1 MPQTQGKPLNIAPR
15 PSALSGAVVTEA
27 VRLIEEAG
35 PLDDAAAM
43 RQAAAARTTLP
54 SRIAHRAD
62 LLGHRIGLD
71 HELARMRQWSPWVG
85 AGLVLLI
92 VVAGLGLAGS
102 VVGGSDR
109 RINIMAALLSLLG
122 AHLLTLVAWLLGLL
136 LPLRAP
142 RASFGWLWMTLT
154 ARVAGGRR
162 GQAPLLMRAFTRLLQ
177 QARLL
182 PWALGLASHGIW
194 ALSFVVVLG
203 AMLFALAFHRYTLS
217 WETTILEPQFF
228 LQAVQALGR
237 IPAWF
242 GFATPDASAV
252 LAPQPNDA
260 AGQRAWAWWLTGCIA
275 VYGLLPRLLLL
286 LLSAAMWQLRK
297 RDLQPQLEAPY
308 YRQLAS
314 RFEALAPAAIVDA
327 DPGATH
333 LPAPPRAAAT
343 TDAFV
348 VAAYELPPEHP
359 WPPAGLPGTAAAVL
373 RVDGSAA
380 DRRMLL
386 DTAARLRPRALLL
399 ACRAAASPD
408 RGTER
413 LLRELLAHCG
423 DCRLWLVP
431 EVNTSAPPD
440 DAAPAR
446 WRRWLADCG
455 LARITAHDTLAGALA
470 DALADT
476 GAQG

>member
-27 VRLIEEAG
+27 VRLVEDTG
-35 PLDDAAAM
+35 PLDDAAAL
-43 RQAAAARTTLP
+43 RDAAATHTTLP
-54 SRIAHRAD
+54 LRIAHRAD
-62 LLGHRIGLD
+62 LLGRRIGLD
-71 HELARMRQWSPWVG
+71 QEISRLRHVAPWVG
-85 AGLVLLI
+85 LGLVVLIVMAGLT
-92 VVAGLGLAGS
+92 LAGS

-136 LPLRAP
+136 LPMRAP

-182 PWALGLASHGIW
+182 PWAVGLASHGIW
-194 ALSFVVVLG
+194 ALSFVVVLA

-252 LAPQPNDA
+252 LAPQSNDI

-275 VYGLLPRLLLL
+275 VYGLLPRVLLLA
-286 LLSAAMWQLRK
+286 LSAAMWRLRK
-297 RDLQPQLEAPY
+297 RDLQPALDAPY
-308 YRQLAS
+308 YRQLAV
-314 RFEALAPAAIVDA
+314 RFEALAPVVITDA
-327 DPGATH
+327 DPGAAH
-333 LPAPPRAAAT
+333 PPAPPRATGT
-343 TDAFV
+343 TDALV
-348 VAAYELPPEHP
+348 VAAYELPTDDA
-359 WPPAGLPGTAAAVL
+359 WPPTGLPDSATVM
-373 RVDGSAA
+373 RIDGSAA
-380 DRRMLL
+380 ERRMLL
-386 DTAARLRPRALLL
+386 DTAARLRPRAALL

-423 DCRLWLVP
+423 DCRLWLVRDVDAP
-431 EVNTSAPPD
+431 ASSA
-440 DAAPAR
+440 DAAAAR
-446 WRRWLADCG
+446 WRRWLADCR
-455 LARITAHDTLAGALA
+455 LARITAHDTLA
-470 DALADT
+470 DALT
-476 GAQG
+476 GWAEG

>member
-1 MPQTQGKPLNIAPR
+1 MRRTVPQTQGKPLNIAPR

-27 VRLIEEAG
+27 VRLVEEAG

-43 RQAAAARTTLP
+43 REAAATCTTLP

-62 LLGHRIGLD
+62 LLGRRIGLE
-71 HELARMRQWSPWVG
+71 HELARMRHRAPWVG
-85 AGLVLLI
+85 LGLVLLI
-92 VVAGLGLAGS
+92 VLAGLALAGS

-162 GQAPLLMRAFTRLLQ
+162 GQAPLLLRAATRLLR

-194 ALSFVVVLG
+194 ALSFVVVLV

-237 IPAWF
+237 IPAWL

-252 LAPQPNDA
+252 LTPQPNDV

-275 VYGLLPRLLLL
+275 VYGLLPRVLLLM
-286 LLSAAMWQLRK
+286 LSAAMWHLRK
-297 RDLQPQLEAPY
+297 RDLQPQLVAPY

-327 DPGATH
+327 DPGAVR
-333 LPAPPRAAAT
+333 LPAPPCATDT
-343 TDAFV
+343 TDALV

-359 WPPAGLPGTAAAVL
+359 WPPAGLPDSAAAVL
-373 RVDGSAA
+373 RIDGSAA
-380 DRRMLL
+380 DRHTLL
-386 DTAARLRPRALLL
+386 DTAARLRPRAALL

-413 LLRELLAHCG
+413 LLRELLAHSG

-431 EVNTSAPPD
+431 EVDTPASSN
-440 DAAPAR
+440 DAAAAR

-455 LARITAHDTLAGALA
+455 LARITAHDTLA
-470 DALADT
+470 DALA
-476 GAQG
+476 GW

>member
-27 VRLIEEAG
+27 VRLVEEAG

-43 RQAAAARTTLP
+43 RQAAAARTSLP

-62 LLGHRIGLD
+62 LLGRRLELD

-122 AHLLTLVAWLLGLL
+122 AHLLTLAAWLLGLL

-182 PWALGLASHGIW
+182 TWALGLASHGIW

-252 LAPQPNDA
+252 LTPRADDM

-275 VYGLLPRLLLL
+275 VYGLLPRALLLM
-286 LLSAAMWQLRK
+286 LSAAMWQLRK
-297 RDLQPQLEAPY
+297 RDLQPALDAPY
-308 YRQLAS
+308 YRQLAV
-314 RFEALAPAAIVDA
+314 RFEALAPAAIIDA
-327 DPGATH
+327 DPGVTH
-333 LPAPPRAAAT
+333 APAPPRATGT
-343 TDAFV
+343 TDALI
-348 VAAYELPPEHP
+348 VAAYELPTDDA
-359 WPPAGLPGTAAAVL
+359 WPPTGVPDTATVL

-386 DTAARLRPRALLL
+386 DTAARLRPRATLL

-423 DCRLWLVP
+423 DCRLWLVRDADTP
-431 EVNTSAPPD
+431 ASP
-440 DAAPAR
+440 DAAAAAR
-446 WRRWLADCG
+446 WRQWLEDCG
-455 LARITAHDTLAGALA
+455 LARITAHDTLA
-470 DALADT
+470 DALTDI
-476 GAQG
+476 GAG

>member
-1 MPQTQGKPLNIAPR
+1 M
-15 PSALSGAVVTEA
+15 VTEA
-27 VRLIEEAG
+27 VRLVEEAG
-35 PLDDAAAM
+35 PLDDAAAL
-43 RQAAAARTTLP
+43 REAAATRTTLP
-54 SRIAHRAD
+54 ARIAHRAD
-62 LLGHRIGLD
+62 LLGRRIGLD
-71 HELARMRQWSPWVG
+71 QELARIRQWAPWVG
-85 AGLVLLI
+85 TGLVLLI
-92 VVAGLGLAGS
+92 VVAGLALAGS

-122 AHLLTLVAWLLGLL
+122 AHLLTLVAWGLGLL
-136 LPLRAP
+136 IPLRAP
-142 RASFGWLWMTLT
+142 RASFGWLWITLT

-162 GQAPLLMRAFTRLLQ
+162 GQAPVLMRAFTRLLQ

-203 AMLFALAFHRYTLS
+203 TMLFALAFHRYTLS

-228 LQAVQALGR
+228 LQAVQALGH

-242 GFATPDASAV
+242 GFPTPDASAV

-275 VYGLLPRLLLL
+275 IYGLLPRILLLM
-286 LLSAAMWQLRK
+286 LSATMWQLRK
-297 RDLQPQLEAPY
+297 RNMQPSLGAPY

-333 LPAPPRAAAT
+333 LPAPPRATDT
-343 TDAFV
+343 TDALI

-359 WPPAGLPGTAAAVL
+359 WPPAGLPDTAAAVL

-380 DRRMLL
+380 DRRTLL
-386 DTAARLRPRALLL
+386 ETAARLRPRALLL

-413 LLRELLAHCG
+413 LLRELLVHCG

-431 EVNTSAPPD
+431 EVGTPAAPD
-440 DAAPAR
+440 DAATAR

-455 LARITAHDTLAGALA
+455 LARIAARDTLAGALT

-476 GAQG
+476 GTEG

>member
-1 MPQTQGKPLNIAPR
+1 MQPIQGKPLNIAPR

-27 VRLIEEAG
+27 IRLIEEAG

-43 RQAAAARTTLP
+43 REAAATRTTLAT
-54 SRIAHRAD
+54 RVGRRAA
-62 LLGHRIGLD
+62 LLAQRLRLD
-71 HELARMRQWSPWVG
+71 EELARMRRGAPWVG
-85 AGLVLLI
+85 LGLVLLI
-92 VVAGLGLAGS
+92 GVAGLALAGS

-122 AHLLTLVAWLLGLL
+122 AHLLTLAAWLLGLL
-136 LPLRAP
+136 LPLRTP

-154 ARVAGGRR
+154 ARVAGGRH
-162 GQAPLLMRAFTRLLQ
+162 GQAPVLLRAATRLLQ

-252 LAPQPNDA
+252 LMPQPDDV
-260 AGQRAWAWWLTGCIA
+260 AGQRAWALWLTGCVT
-275 VYGLLPRLLLL
+275 VYGLLPRVLLLM
-286 LLSAAMWQLRK
+286 LSAAIWRLRQ
-297 RDLQPQLEAPY
+297 RDLQPALDAPY
-308 YRQLAS
+308 YRRLAS

-333 LPAPPRAAAT
+333 WPTPPPATDT
-343 TDAFV
+343 TDALI
-348 VAAYELPPEHP
+348 VAAYELPPGHP
-359 WPPAGLPGTAAAVL
+359 WPPAGLPDTAAAVL

-380 DRRMLL
+380 DRRTLL

-399 ACRAAASPD
+399 VCRAAASPD

-431 EVNTSAPPD
+431 DIDTPAPSNDP
-440 DAAPAR
+440 AVAR
-446 WRRWLADCG
+446 WRRWLADSG
-455 LARITAHDTLAGALA
+455 LARITAHDMLA
-470 DALADT
+470 DALA
-476 GAQG
+476 GW

>member
-1 MPQTQGKPLNIAPR
+1 M
-15 PSALSGAVVTEA
+15 VTEA
-27 VRLIEEAG
+27 VRLVEETG

-43 RQAAAARTTLP
+43 REAAATRTELP

-62 LLGHRIGLD
+62 LLGRRIGLD
-71 HELARMRQWSPWVG
+71 HELARMRQWAPWVG
-85 AGLVLLI
+85 IGLVLLI
-92 VVAGLGLAGS
+92 VLAGLALAGS

-122 AHLLTLVAWLLGLL
+122 AHLLTLAAWLLGLL

-142 RASFGWLWMTLT
+142 RVSFGWLWMTLT

-194 ALSFVVVLG
+194 VLSFVVVLV

-242 GFATPDASAV
+242 GFATPDAGAV
-252 LAPQPNDA
+252 LTPQPNDI

-297 RDLQPQLEAPY
+297 RHLQPQLDAPY
-308 YRQLAS
+308 YRQLAA

-327 DPGATH
+327 DPGVTH
-333 LPAPPRAAAT
+333 PPAPPRATDT
-343 TDAFV
+343 TDALI
-348 VAAYELPPEHP
+348 VAAYELPPDHA
-359 WPPAGLPGTAAAVL
+359 WPPTGLPDTATVL
-373 RVDGSAA
+373 RIDGSAA
-380 DRRMLL
+380 DRRTLL
-386 DTAARLRPRALLL
+386 DTATWLRPRAALL

-423 DCRLWLVP
+423 DCRLWLVR
-431 EVNTSAPPD
+431 NAD
-440 DAAPAR
+440 APASSDDPAATR

-455 LARITAHDTLAGALA
+455 LVRITAHDSLA
-470 DALADT
+470 DALNART
-476 GAQG
+476 ER

>member
-1 MPQTQGKPLNIAPR
+1 M
-15 PSALSGAVVTEA
+15 VTEA
-27 VRLIEEAG
+27 IRLVEEAG

-43 RQAAAARTTLP
+43 REAAATRTTLP
-54 SRIAHRAD
+54 ARIAHRAD
-62 LLGHRIGLD
+62 LLGRRIGLD
-71 HELARMRQWSPWVG
+71 HELARMRQWAPWVG
-85 AGLVLLI
+85 LGLVLLI
-92 VVAGLGLAGS
+92 VLAGLALAGS

-122 AHLLTLVAWLLGLL
+122 AHLLTLGAWGLGLL

-162 GQAPLLMRAFTRLLQ
+162 GQAPMLLRATTRLLL

-182 PWALGLASHGIW
+182 PWALGLASHGVW
-194 ALSFVVVLG
+194 ALSFVVVLA

-228 LQAVQALGR
+228 LQAVQTLGR

-252 LAPQPNDA
+252 LAPQPNDI
-260 AGQRAWAWWLTGCIA
+260 AGQRAWALWLTGCIA
-275 VYGLLPRLLLL
+275 VYGLLPRVLLLT
-286 LLSAAMWQLRK
+286 LSAAMWQLRK
-297 RDLQPQLEAPY
+297 RRLQPALDAPY
-308 YRQLAS
+308 YRQLAT

-327 DPGATH
+327 DPGMTH
-333 LPAPPRAAAT
+333 APAPPRATGT
-343 TDAFV
+343 TDALV
-348 VAAYELPPEHP
+348 VAAYELPPECP
-359 WPPAGLPGTAAAVL
+359 WPPAGLRDTAAVL

-380 DRRMLL
+380 DRRTLL

-431 EVNTSAPPD
+431 AVDTPAPSN
-440 DAAPAR
+440 DAAAAR
-446 WRRWLADCG
+446 WRQWLADCG
-455 LARITAHDTLAGALA
+455 LMRITAHDTLA
-470 DALADT
+470 DALADI

>member
-1 MPQTQGKPLNIAPR
+1 VPQTQGKPLNLAPR

-27 VRLIEEAG
+27 VRLVEEAG

-43 RQAAAARTTLP
+43 REAAATRTTLP
-54 SRIAHRAD
+54 SRVARRAD
-62 LLGHRIGLD
+62 LLGRRIGLD
-71 HELARMRQWSPWVG
+71 HELARMRQWAPWVG

-92 VVAGLGLAGS
+92 VVAGITLAGS

-122 AHLLTLVAWLLGLL
+122 AHLLTLVAWGLGLL

-142 RASFGWLWMTLT
+142 RTSFGWLWMTLT
-154 ARVAGGRR
+154 ARAAGGRR
-162 GQAPLLMRAFTRLLQ
+162 GQAPLLVRAFTRLLQ

-203 AMLFALAFHRYTLS
+203 TMLFALAFHRYTLS

-252 LAPQPNDA
+252 LAPQPNNA
-260 AGQRAWAWWLTGCIA
+260 SGQRDWAWWLTGCIA
-275 VYGLLPRLLLL
+275 VYGLLPRVLLLM
-286 LLSAAMWQLRK
+286 LSTAMWQLRK
-297 RDLQPQLEAPY
+297 RDLQPPLEAPY

-327 DPGATH
+327 DPGATR
-333 LPAPPRAAAT
+333 LPAPPHATDT
-343 TDAFV
+343 TDVFV

-359 WPPAGLPGTAAAVL
+359 WPPAGLPDTAAAVL

-380 DRRMLL
+380 DRRTLL
-386 DTAARLRPRALLL
+386 DTAARLRPRVLLL

-431 EVNTSAPPD
+431 DVDTPAPPD

-446 WRRWLADCG
+446 WRRWLVEGG
-455 LARITAHDTLAGALA
+455 LARITAHDTLAAALA
-470 DALADT
+470 DGPAE
-476 GAQG
+476 G

>member
-27 VRLIEEAG
+27 VRLVEEAG
-35 PLDDAAAM
+35 PLDDMAAM
-43 RQAAAARTTLP
+43 REAAANRTALP

-62 LLGHRIGLD
+62 LLGRRIGLD
-71 HELARMRQWSPWVG
+71 HELSRMRQWAPWVG
-85 AGLVLLI
+85 IGLAVLIVMAGL
-92 VVAGLGLAGS
+92 ALAGS

-109 RINIMAALLSLLG
+109 RINIMAALMSLLG
-122 AHLLTLVAWLLGLL
+122 VHLLTLVAWGLGLL

-142 RASFGWLWMTLT
+142 RASFGWLWMALT
-154 ARVAGGRR
+154 ARVAGGRQ
-162 GQAPLLMRAFTRLLQ
+162 GQAPVLLRAFTRLLQ

-194 ALSFVVVLG
+194 VLSFVVVLV

-228 LQAVQALGR
+228 LQTVQALGR

-252 LAPQPNDA
+252 LAPPPNDI

-275 VYGLLPRLLLL
+275 VYGLLPRVLLLML
-286 LLSAAMWQLRK
+286 CAAMWQLRK
-297 RDLQPQLEAPY
+297 RDLQPALDAPY
-308 YRQLAS
+308 YRQLAA
-314 RFEALAPAAIVDA
+314 RFEALAPVAIVDA
-327 DPGATH
+327 DPGVTH
-333 LPAPPRAAAT
+333 PTAPPRATGT
-343 TDAFV
+343 TDALV
-348 VAAYELPPEHP
+348 VAAYELPPDHP
-359 WPPAGLPGTAAAVL
+359 WPPDGLPDTTTVL
-373 RVDGSAA
+373 RVDGSAG
-380 DRRMLL
+380 DRRTLL

-413 LLRELLAHCG
+413 LLRELLSHCG
-423 DCRLWLVP
+423 ECRLWLVP
-431 EVNTSAPPD
+431 EFDTPAPPD
-440 DAAPAR
+440 GAAPAR

-455 LARITAHDTLAGALA
+455 LARITAHDTLA
-470 DALADT
+470 DALTDA
-476 GAQG
+476 GAG

>member
-1 MPQTQGKPLNIAPR
+1 VPQTQGKPLNIAPR

-27 VRLIEEAG
+27 VRLVEEAG

-43 RQAAAARTTLP
+43 RQAAAARTSLP

-62 LLGHRIGLD
+62 LLGRRLELD

-122 AHLLTLVAWLLGLL
+122 AHLLTLMAWGLGLL

-182 PWALGLASHGIW
+182 PWAVGLASHGIW

-252 LAPQPNDA
+252 LTPRADDM

-275 VYGLLPRLLLL
+275 VYGLLPRALLLM
-286 LLSAAMWQLRK
+286 LSAAMWQLRK
-297 RDLQPQLEAPY
+297 RDLQPALDAPY
-308 YRQLAS
+308 YRQLAV
-314 RFEALAPAAIVDA
+314 RFEALAPAAIIDA
-327 DPGATH
+327 DPGVTH
-333 LPAPPRAAAT
+333 APAPPRATGT
-343 TDAFV
+343 TDALI
-348 VAAYELPPEHP
+348 VAAYELPTDDA
-359 WPPAGLPGTAAAVL
+359 WPPTGVPDTATVL

-386 DTAARLRPRALLL
+386 DTAARLRPRATLL

-423 DCRLWLVP
+423 DCRLWLVRDADTP
-431 EVNTSAPPD
+431 ASP
-440 DAAPAR
+440 DAAAAAR
-446 WRRWLADCG
+446 WRQWLEDCG
-455 LARITAHDTLAGALA
+455 LARITAHDTLA
-470 DALADT
+470 DALTDI
-476 GAQG
+476 GAG

>member
-1 MPQTQGKPLNIAPR
+1 MNIAPR

-27 VRLIEEAG
+27 IRLVEEAG
-35 PLDDAAAM
+35 PLDDAAAL
-43 RQAAAARTTLP
+43 REAATQHAALP

-62 LLGHRIGLD
+62 LLGRRIGLD
-71 HELARMRQWSPWVG
+71 QELSRLRQVAPWVG
-85 AGLVLLI
+85 VGLLLLI
-92 VVAGLGLAGS
+92 VMAGLALAGS

-154 ARVAGGRR
+154 ARVAGGRH
-162 GQAPLLMRAFTRLLQ
+162 GQAPLLMRAFMRLLQ

-228 LQAVQALGR
+228 LQAVQTLGR

-252 LAPQPNDA
+252 LTPRADDM

-275 VYGLLPRLLLL
+275 VYGLLPRVLLLM
-286 LLSAAMWQLRK
+286 LSAAMWRLR
-297 RDLQPQLEAPY
+297 RSDLQPALDAPY
-308 YRQLAS
+308 YRQLAA
-314 RFEALAPAAIVDA
+314 RFEALAPPAIVDA

-333 LPAPPRAAAT
+333 ASAPPRATGT
-343 TDAFV
+343 TDALI
-348 VAAYELPPEHP
+348 VAAYELPTDDA
-359 WPPAGLPGTAAAVL
+359 WPPTGLPDTATVL

-380 DRRMLL
+380 ERRMLL
-386 DTAARLRPRALLL
+386 DTAARLRPRAALL

-423 DCRLWLVP
+423 DCRLWLVRDTGTP
-431 EVNTSAPPD
+431 ASPD
-440 DAAPAR
+440 DPAAAR
-446 WRRWLADCG
+446 WRQWLADCG
-455 LARITAHDTLAGALA
+455 LARITAHDALA
-470 DALADT
+470 DALT
-476 GAQG
+476 GIGAG

>member
-1 MPQTQGKPLNIAPR
+1 MNIAPR

-27 VRLIEEAG
+27 IRLVEEAG
-35 PLDDAAAM
+35 PLDDTAAL
-43 RQAAAARTTLP
+43 RDAAVARTELS

-62 LLGHRIGLD
+62 LLGRRIGLD
-71 HELARMRQWSPWVG
+71 HELARMRQWAPWVG
-85 AGLVLLI
+85 IGLVLLI
-92 VVAGLGLAGS
+92 MMAGLTLAGS

-122 AHLLTLVAWLLGLL
+122 AHLLTLMAWLLGLL
-136 LPLRAP
+136 LPLRTP

-162 GQAPLLMRAFTRLLQ
+162 GQATLLMRAFMRLLQ

-252 LAPQPNDA
+252 LTPRADDI

-275 VYGLLPRLLLL
+275 VYGLLPRALLLV
-286 LLSAAMWQLRK
+286 LSAAIWRLRR
-297 RDLQPQLEAPY
+297 RDMQPALDAPY
-308 YRQLAS
+308 YRQLAA
-314 RFEALAPAAIVDA
+314 RFAALAPAAIVDA
-327 DPGATH
+327 DPGVTH
-333 LPAPPRAAAT
+333 APAPPRAAGT
-343 TDAFV
+343 TDALI
-348 VAAYELPPEHP
+348 VAAYELPTDDA
-359 WPPAGLPGTAAAVL
+359 WPPPGLPGTATVL
-373 RVDGSAA
+373 RVDGGAA

-386 DTAARLRPRALLL
+386 DTAASLRPRAALL

-423 DCRLWLVP
+423 DCRLWLVRDAGMP
-431 EVNTSAPPD
+431 ALPD
-440 DAAPAR
+440 DPAAAR
-446 WRRWLADCG
+446 WRRWLADRG
-455 LARITAHDTLAGALA
+455 LARITAHDTLDEALA
-470 DALADT
+470 
-476 GAQG
+476 GS

>member
-27 VRLIEEAG
+27 VRLVEEAG

-43 RQAAAARTTLP
+43 RQAAAARTSLP

-62 LLGHRIGLD
+62 LLGRRLELD

-109 RINIMAALLSLLG
+109 RINMMAALLSLLG
-122 AHLLTLVAWLLGLL
+122 AHLLTLAAWLLGLL

-142 RASFGWLWMTLT
+142 RASFGWLWMMLT

-162 GQAPLLMRAFTRLLQ
+162 GQAPLVMRAFTRLLQ

-182 PWALGLASHGIW
+182 TWALGLASHGIW

-252 LAPQPNDA
+252 LTPRADDM

-275 VYGLLPRLLLL
+275 VYGLLPRALLLM
-286 LLSAAMWQLRK
+286 LSAAMWQLRK
-297 RDLQPQLEAPY
+297 RDLQPALDAPY
-308 YRQLAS
+308 YRQLAV
-314 RFEALAPAAIVDA
+314 RFEALAPAAIIDA
-327 DPGATH
+327 DPGVTH
-333 LPAPPRAAAT
+333 APAPPRATGT
-343 TDAFV
+343 TDALI
-348 VAAYELPPEHP
+348 VAAYELPTDDA
-359 WPPAGLPGTAAAVL
+359 WPPTGVPDTATVL

-386 DTAARLRPRALLL
+386 DTAARLRPRAALL

-423 DCRLWLVP
+423 DCRLWLVRDADTP
-431 EVNTSAPPD
+431 ASP
-440 DAAPAR
+440 DAAAAAR
-446 WRRWLADCG
+446 WRQWLEDCG
-455 LARITAHDTLAGALA
+455 LARITAHDTLA
-470 DALADT
+470 DALTDI
-476 GAQG
+476 GAG

>member
-1 MPQTQGKPLNIAPR
+1 MNIAPR

-27 VRLIEEAG
+27 VRLVEEAG
-35 PLDDAAAM
+35 PLDDAAAL
-43 RQAAAARTTLP
+43 REAAVTRTTLP

-62 LLGHRIGLD
+62 LLGRRIGLD
-71 HELARMRQWSPWVG
+71 HELARMRQWAPWVG
-85 AGLVLLI
+85 VGLVLLI
-92 VVAGLGLAGS
+92 VLTGLALAGS
-102 VVGGSDR
+102 VVGGNDR

-122 AHLLTLVAWLLGLL
+122 AHLLTLAAWVLGLL

-162 GQAPLLMRAFTRLLQ
+162 GQAPVLMRAFTRLLQ

-217 WETTILEPQFF
+217 WETTILDPQFF

-252 LAPQPNDA
+252 LTPQPNDI

-275 VYGLLPRLLLL
+275 VYGLLPRVLLLM
-286 LLSAAMWQLRK
+286 LSAAMWRLRK
-297 RDLQPQLEAPY
+297 RDLQPLLDAPS
-308 YRQLAS
+308 YRQLAL
-314 RFEALAPAAIVDA
+314 RFEALTPAAIVDA
-327 DPGATH
+327 DPGATR
-333 LPAPPRAAAT
+333 LPAPPRATDT

-359 WPPAGLPGTAAAVL
+359 WPPTGFPDTAVVL

-380 DRRMLL
+380 DRRTLL

-431 EVNTSAPPD
+431 EIDSPAPSND
-440 DAAPAR
+440 LAAAR
-446 WRRWLADCG
+446 WRRWLVDGG

-470 DALADT
+470 EAPADT
-476 GAQG
+476 RAGG